1 MFELTKAINFSANK
15 TFLDSL
21 EENNQSQSNESP
33 DRSHRS
39 IKEDENFLSNKK
51 KDKNNVL

>member
-15 TFLDSL
+15 AFLDSL
-21 EENNQSQSNESP
+21 EENNQPQSNETP

-39 IKEDENFLSNKK
+39 TNVDENFFSNKK
-51 KDKNNVL
+51 KDKN